1 MFDVS
6 SSRAV
11 RSVRRFVSR
20 SPLRRFVGHQD
31 GATAIE
37 FSLVALPFI
46 AMMFAIIETAL
57 VFFAGQSLEAAVSNV
72 SRLILTGQAQSQGM
86 SANAFKTKVCAQLT
100 VMFDCAGGVYV
111 DVKTYTNFASTDMN
125 SPVSNGN
132 FDTSAMAYTP
142 GGPGDIV
149 VLKLYYQWPIY
160 VSIWNAGISNLNGS
174 KRLLVATAA
183 FRNEPY
189 K

>member
-6 SSRAV
+6 RARAV
-11 RSVRRFVSR
+11 RSARRFLSR
-20 SPLRRFVGHQD
+20 SPLRRFVRHQD

-174 KRLLVATAA
+174 QRLLVATAA